1 MAEDD
6 LFADYQDI
14 RVDDDEKFWEEAT
27 VEQEEP
33 IENQIDENND
43 VFEYQEDEKKN
54 RSGESW
60 INPSAEWRLF
70 AGSTLEAVRTG
81 KAARGNRLLS
91 TLIEGGKGDKRL
103 QRLQDLINKTSRT
116 DEEVFNDVITQY
128 AALLNINPK
137 VRDDLIEYVVPY
149 IRKIKYKNA
158 LTTLLAYVCIENGK
172 INNTKMEKILEIAIK
187 DTPHKIRLPDMYRY
201 AFMILSLTKKK
212 EV

>member
-116 DEEVFNDVITQY
+116 DEEVF
-128 AALLNINPK
+128 
-137 VRDDLIEYVVPY
+137 
-149 IRKIKYKNA
+149 
-158 LTTLLAYVCIENGK
+158 
-172 INNTKMEKILEIAIK
+172 
-187 DTPHKIRLPDMYRY
+187 
-201 AFMILSLTKKK
+201 
-212 EV
+212 